1 VVLVHQASSNVQE
14 HTNPEH
20 AIREAF
26 DSGSMER
33 AASALL
39 SAYGHQ
45 ILSFITSRLRSQSDA
60 QEVFSTFAEDL
71 WVGLPG
77 FSWRCSART
86 WSYTLAR
93 NAVVRFVTAPQQR
106 RDRNV
111 PLSCPGSI
119 SGLVARFH
127 STTPHYQRT
136 DVKAQ
141 FRSLREGL
149 DPEDQML
156 LVLRVDR
163 NLPWRD
169 LALAMSGDTELDEPA
184 VARES
189 ARLRKAFE
197 RIKRELKRQAQEA
210 GLLPQND

>member
-1 VVLVHQASSNVQE
+1 MQE
-14 HTNPEH
+14 TVANPEQ

-26 DSGSMER
+26 DAGSLER
-33 AASALL
+33 AASAIL

-45 ILSFITSRLRSQSDA
+45 ILSFIASRLHSQSDA
-60 QEVFSTFAEDL
+60 QEAFSVFAEDL

-93 NAVVRFVTAPQQR
+93 NAAVRYASAPQR
-106 RDRNV
+106 RRERNV
-111 PLSCPGSI
+111 PLSCPGSL
-119 SGLVARFH
+119 SALVARFH

-136 DVKAQ
+136 DIKAQ
-141 FRSLREGL
+141 FRSLRERL
-149 DPEDQML
+149 DPDDQML

-169 LALAMSGDTELDEPA
+169 LALAMTGDVELDEA
-184 VARES
+184 TIARES

-197 RIKRELKRQAQEA
+197 RVKLELRRLAQEA
-210 GLLPQND
+210 GLLPQDD